1 MLFAMLTVITSF
13 KHLSSSTIK
22 KSKSIMSLK
31 QLTLLLLIILSSKA
45 LGQTKQ
51 HNLRLAVLR
60 KNIVGRDFV
69 FKTEDNSTT
78 HLKYL
83 GVLRSKEGDIYKV
96 MNSIW
101 LWGQAH
107 RATSRILIFNQNNKY
122 LGNYYL
128 TVTDDL
134 PSFIKDNELVFI
146 NKAKDSDCDLKSITR
161 INFHSG
167 IPSKFFRKCRGDSGD
182 FYSFD
187 SE

>member
-1 MLFAMLTVITSF
+1 MIT
-13 KHLSSSTIK
+13 

-31 QLTLLLLIILSSKA
+31 QLTLLLLIILSTKA

-51 HNLRLAVLR
+51 QDLRLSILR
-60 KNIVGRDFV
+60 KNIVGRDFI
-69 FKTEDNSTT
+69 FKTKDNSTT

-83 GVLRSKEGDIYKV
+83 GVLRSKKGDSYKV

-107 RATSRILIFNQNNKY
+107 RATSRILIFNRNNKY

-146 NKAKDSDCDLKSITR
+146 NNAKDSDCDLKSTTR
-161 INFHSG
+161 INFHNG
-167 IPSKFFRKCRGDSGD
+167 IPGKFFRKCRGDSGD

-187 SE
+187 RE

>member
-1 MLFAMLTVITSF
+1 
-13 KHLSSSTIK
+13 
-22 KSKSIMSLK
+22 MSLK
-31 QLTLLLLIILSSKA
+31 QLTLLLLIILSTKTF
-45 LGQTKQ
+45 GQTKQ
-51 HNLRLAVLR
+51 QDLRLSILR
-60 KNIVGRDFV
+60 KNIVGHDFV
-69 FKTEDNSTT
+69 FKTEENTTT

-83 GVLRSKEGDIYKV
+83 GILRSKKGDIYKV

-107 RATSRILIFNQNNKY
+107 RATSRILIFNGNNQY

-128 TVTDDL
+128 AVTDDL

-146 NKAKDSDCDLKSITR
+146 NDAKDNDCDLKSITR
-161 INFHSG
+161 INFNNG
-167 IPSKFFRKCRGDSGD
+167 LPNKFFRKCRGDSGD